1 MQEQPMTRRMPTRM
15 QQFQIGVMLAGT
27 SHDSEMFDIRANI
40 DRSLHLGENMANI
53 RSQLGIS
60 TRNRGME
67 EMHQHSAEQQRERV
81 RRQDTTRQTG
91 RIQGSLG
98 HHMDA
103 MLQAMRPGR
112 RISHSGH
119 RYYERRE
126 NRSDRGRLL

>member
-1 MQEQPMTRRMPTRM
+1 MPTGM
-15 QQFQIGVMLAGT
+15 QTYQIGVMLAGT
-27 SHDSEMFDIRANI
+27 RHDSEMFDIRANI
-40 DRSLHLGENMANI
+40 DSSLHLSENFMNI

-67 EMHQHSAEQQRERV
+67 HLQQREHERQRERV
-81 RRQDTTRQTG
+81 RRQDTNRQTG

-103 MLQAMRPGR
+103 MIQAMRPGG